1 MKIVGVVSAVAFSVI
16 FGMAAAAYAEQQPDQ
31 NKESQ
36 NKEEKVSPRIA
47 RQDQAAGE
55 IKPAHELPYQP
66 QQNTR
71 TAGPEKVQQREPGQ
85 PSGPGRRDLQ
95 PAHELAHT
103 VQQKGSPRTQ
113 QPKQIQAGPLPEK
126 RK

>member
-1 MKIVGVVSAVAFSVI
+1 MKIVGVVSAAAFSVI
-16 FGMAAAAYAEQQPDQ
+16 LGLASPAYAEQQPDQ
-31 NKESQ
+31 NKESR
-36 NKEEKVSPRIA
+36 NKEEKVSRRIA
-47 RQDQAAGE
+47 SQDPAARE
-55 IKPAHELPYQP
+55 NKPAHELP

-71 TAGPEKVQQREPGQ
+71 AARPEKALQREPGQ
-85 PSGPGRRDLQ
+85 LGESGRRELQ

-113 QPKQIQAGPLPEK
+113 QPKQNPAGPLPEK